1 LLTVKADYLV
11 ASIIYHDPA
20 LRTEFSTLV
29 AAALVVEGVDRLT
42 ATELDP
48 VPHLAAARARLADT
62 TEGTLPEI
70 RAWRAAFAAIGL
82 KPTQYRCASESLLRR
97 LRTQGDMP
105 TLHPLIDFGNAVS
118 AAFAI
123 PLAIFDIDHVALPV
137 AVTHAMGDERYVTFA
152 GEEEHP
158 EPGEVIFC
166 DAEGWAHSRRWTH
179 RQSGRSAVR
188 ASTRRALLVTE
199 ALHDG
204 ATDDVA
210 RVADTL
216 TAALQAAGAQ
226 VERVATVY

>member
-1 LLTVKADYLV
+1 MPP
-11 ASIIYHDPA
+11 IFCHDHA
-20 LRTEFSTLV
+20 LRTDFPTLV
-29 AAALVVEGVDRLT
+29 TAALVVDGVDLLIARD
-42 ATELDP
+42 LDP
-48 VPHLAAARARLADT
+48 VPHLKVARARLADT
-62 TEGTLPEI
+62 TEGALPEV
-70 RAWRAAFAAIGL
+70 RAWRAAFAAMRL

-105 TLHPLIDFGNAVS
+105 ALHPLIDFGNAVS

-123 PLAIFDIDHVALPV
+123 PLAIFDLNHIALPLTV
-137 AVTHAMGDERYVTFA
+137 TRAVGDERYITFA
-152 GEEEHP
+152 GEEEQP

-204 ATDDVA
+204 AAADVA
-210 RVADTL
+210 RLADTL
-216 TAALQAAGAQ
+216 IAALQTARAE
-226 VERVATVY
+226 VEIVATVD

>member
-1 LLTVKADYLV
+1 MAP
-11 ASIIYHDPA
+11 IIRHDPA
-20 LRTEFSTLV
+20 LRTDFPTLV
-29 AAALVVEGVDRLT
+29 AAALVVDGVDQLT
-42 ATELDP
+42 AHALDP
-48 VPHLAAARARLADT
+48 ASHLTVARARLADT
-62 TEGTLPEI
+62 TEGALPEI
-70 RAWRAAFAAIGL
+70 RAWRAAFTAMGL

-105 TLHPLIDFGNAVS
+105 ALHPLIDFGNAVS
-118 AAFAI
+118 AALAI
-123 PLAIFDIDHVALPV
+123 PIAIFDLDHIALPLT
-137 AVTHAMGDERYVTFA
+137 VTTAMGDERYITFA

-166 DAEGWAHSRRWTH
+166 DADGWAHSRRWTH

-204 ATDDVA
+204 AAADVA

-216 TAALQAAGAQ
+216 TSALQAAGAQ
-226 VERVATVY
+226 VERVASVS

>member
-1 LLTVKADYLV
+1 VV
-11 ASIIYHDPA
+11 SILYHDPA
-20 LRTEFSTLV
+20 LRTEFPTLA

-42 ATELDP
+42 APKLDP
-48 VPHLAAARARLADT
+48 GPHLAAARARLVDT

-70 RAWRAAFAAIGL
+70 RAWRAAFTAMGL

-97 LRTQGDMP
+97 LRTQGDLP
-105 TLHPLIDFGNAVS
+105 ALHPLIDFGNAVS

-123 PLAIFDIDHVALPV
+123 PLAIFDLDHIALPLT
-137 AVTHAMGDERYVTFA
+137 VTIAMGDERYITFA

-158 EPGEVIFC
+158 DPGEVIFC

-188 ASTRRALLVTE
+188 ASTHRALLVTE

-204 ATDDVA
+204 ATEDVA

-216 TAALQAAGAQ
+216 TAALAAAGAQ

>member
-1 LLTVKADYLV
+1 LLTAEADYLV
-11 ASIIYHDPA
+11 TSIIHHDPA
-20 LRTEFSTLV
+20 LRTEFPTLV

-48 VPHLAAARARLADT
+48 VPHLAAARARLVDAN
-62 TEGTLPEI
+62 EGALPEI
-70 RAWRAAFAAIGL
+70 RAWRAAFTAMGL

-105 TLHPLIDFGNAVS
+105 ALHPLIDFGNAVS

-123 PLAIFDIDHVALPV
+123 PLAIFDIDHVALPLV
-137 AVTHAMGDERYVTFA
+137 VTHAMGDERYITFA

-204 ATDDVA
+204 AAADVA
-210 RVADTL
+210 SIADTL
-216 TAALQAAGAQ
+216 TTALRAAGAD
-226 VERVATVY
+226 VERVVTVD

>member
-1 LLTVKADYLV
+1 MT
-11 ASIIYHDPA
+11 SIIYHDPA
-20 LRTEFSTLV
+20 LRKAFSTLA

-48 VPHLAAARARLADT
+48 APHLAAARARLADT
-62 TEGTLPEI
+62 TEGGLPEI
-70 RAWRAAFAAIGL
+70 RAWRAAFTDMGL

-97 LRTQGDMP
+97 LRTQGDLP
-105 TLHPLIDFGNAVS
+105 ALHPLIDFGNAVS

-123 PLAIFDIDHVALPV
+123 PLAIFDIDHVALPMV
-137 AVTHAMGDERYVTFA
+137 VTYALGDEDYVTFG
-152 GEEEHP
+152 GEEEQP

-166 DAEGWAHSRRWTH
+166 DAQCWAHSRRWTH

-204 ATDDVA
+204 AAADVA

-216 TAALQAAGAQ
+216 TAALAAAGAQ

>member
-1 LLTVKADYLV
+1 MT
-11 ASIIYHDPA
+11 SIIYHDPA
-20 LRTEFSTLV
+20 LRKEFSTLA
-29 AAALVVEGVDRLT
+29 AAALVVEGVERLT

-48 VPHLAAARARLADT
+48 VPYLAAARARLADT
-62 TEGTLPEI
+62 NEGGLPEI
-70 RAWRAAFAAIGL
+70 RAWRAAFAAMGL

-105 TLHPLIDFGNAVS
+105 ALHPLIDFGNAVS

-123 PLAIFDIDHVALPV
+123 PLAIFDIDHVALPMV
-137 AVTHAMGDERYVTFA
+137 VTYALGDEDYITLG
-152 GEEEHP
+152 GEEEQP

-166 DAEGWAHSRRWTH
+166 DAQFWAHSRRWTH

-199 ALHDG
+199 ALHEG
-204 ATDDVA
+204 AADDVA

-216 TAALQAAGAQ
+216 TAALKAAGAQ
-226 VERVATVY
+226 VDRVATVS